1 MAYINAIGCSEG
13 LSNSRPPLFDG
24 TNFATWKTRF
34 RIYARSQGV
43 KVWMAIEDGTII
55 PTKIVDDVTIEKK
68 VSEYTHEKEDR
79 MNIAAKAEMVLTS
92 ALAEKEYKRVN
103 NCKSA
108 QEMWNKLVVTYE
120 GTTDI
125 KDSRMDTLIQEYENF
140 KLQDGENI
148 IDMETRFT
156 RIIDELSQLGK
167 NYTQNEKNRRVLKSL
182 PPSWKVKV
190 TTIKEMHN
198 LNDYHIDNLFGNLR
212 AYEEDNVPDIVIP
225 KVEDKKKNMALKS
238 ILIDEDENDEDL
250 NEEIQNLDESE
261 IALLTRQL
269 RRVLQSKAQRY
280 GKGFLKSNN
289 QQRVFNSN
297 GRPNYS
303 QNYSPNY
310 KSNFPTNSGYKGK
323 NNQSPNGYNNA
334 NTSNNNIYTP
344 PKPKELNPEETQ
356 DVCFECKQ
364 PGHYKRECPKL
375 SKGRILVA
383 ENGWDLSEDE
393 ESPEASEE
401 VVNLCLMAIEDA
413 STSTDI
419 STTNQEVSSSSPT
432 LVDIPF
438 LKLSSL
444 NLLNM
449 EKGEL
454 IKLLV
459 EVNTRYDYLD
469 QLFLTTW
476 SEKEKLEDI
485 YQTQQKEF
493 SRIKES
499 KIKLEEEMV
508 NLQDSFIKSKD
519 AITKLEIENVALILE
534 TEEIKDEKLQLNE
547 NIQKLH
553 VDLLNLKIQNESLTQ
568 ERSTTSYL
576 KDSLETEIAQILEE
590 KEKEFKIETCK
601 IKDEH
606 SNILAQCKDQERIV
620 NAKIDALIN
629 DKNDLER
636 TIQRFTKGNEML
648 DRMVHSKISYNHE
661 GLGYDKNAQRKNNVQ
676 PKERI
681 FQKAS
686 SSPILKCSYCN
697 KNGHDVQS
705 CKFKNGEFKGKHIWV
720 RKGTKQNPKVEKY
733 VPYKNVSHELRQP
746 RFNYHQKP
754 IPFQYRNTR
763 NNIFPN
769 GQSSRNYHVPSYD
782 LYSQNTM
789 RYPNNRN
796 HVYQYANSHKYD
808 SRDTRYYDNSR
819 YQGRNNAPRNEYATR
834 NVRPTSNPYLYYE
847 VLTPGPSRQKGT
859 YKFN

>member
-55 PTKIVDDVTIEKK
+55 PTKMVDDTIIEKK
-68 VSEYTHEKEDR
+68 VSEYTHEEEDR

-212 AYEEDNVPDIVIP
+212 AYEEDNIPDVVVP
-225 KVEDKKKNMALKS
+225 KVEDKKKNMALKA
-238 ILIDEDENDEDL
+238 ILIDEDENDEEL
-250 NEEIQNLDESE
+250 NEELQNLDESE

-310 KSNFPTNSGYKGK
+310 KSNFPTNSGYNKGK
-323 NNQSPNGYNNA
+323 TNQSPNGYN
-334 NTSNNNIYTP
+334 TNNYTP
-344 PKPKELNPEETQ
+344 PKQKEQTPEETQ
-356 DVCFECKQ
+356 EVCFECKQ

-393 ESPEASEE
+393 EPPEASEE

-413 STSTDI
+413 STSTDP
-419 STTNQEVSSSSPT
+419 SNTNQEVSIYSPT
-432 LVDIPF
+432 LVDIPL

-444 NLLNM
+444 NLSKM
-449 EKGEL
+449 EKDEL
-454 IKLLV
+454 IKVLV
-459 EVNTRYDYLD
+459 EMNTRYDYLD
-469 QLFLTTW
+469 QLFLSTW
-476 SEKEKLEDI
+476 SEKEKLEDL

-499 KIKLEEEMV
+499 KIKLEEKMV
-508 NLQDSFIKSKD
+508 SLQDSFNLDNNKIKNE
-519 AITKLEIENVALILE
+519 ITKLEIENISLLLQSKE
-534 TEEIKDEKLQLNE
+534 MEDEKLKLNE
-547 NIQKLH
+547 NIGKLH
-553 VDLLNLKIQNESLTQ
+553 VDLLNLKILNESMTQ
-568 ERSTTSYL
+568 EKSTTSYQ
-576 KDSLETEIAQILEE
+576 KDKLEKEFAHVLEV
-590 KEKEFKIETCK
+590 KEKEFKIETQK
-601 IKDEH
+601 LKDAH
-606 SNILAQCKDQERIV
+606 SNILAQYMDQERIL

-629 DKNDLER
+629 DKEDLER

-648 DRMVHSKISYNHE
+648 DKMVHSKISYNRE
-661 GLGYDKNAQRKNNVQ
+661 GLGYDKNAQRKSYIQPKVQ
-676 PKERI
+676 PSKM
-681 FQKAS
+681 AS
-686 SSPILKCSYCN
+686 KSPMLKCSYCN
-697 KNGHDVQS
+697 KNGHEVQS
-705 CKFKNGEFKGKHIWV
+705 CKFKSGEFKEKHIWV
-720 RKGTKQNPKVEKY
+720 RKGSNQYPKVEKH
-733 VPYKNVSHELRQP
+733 VPYNKVVNEQRQP
-746 RFNYHQKP
+746 RFSYHQQS
-754 IPFQYRNTR
+754 IPFQRRNTR
-763 NNIFPN
+763 NKTFSN
-769 GQSSRNYHVPSYD
+769 GQTSKNYHVPSYD
-782 LYSQNTM
+782 F
-789 RYPNNRN
+789 YPMHYPSNRN
-796 HVYQYANSHKYD
+796 HVYQYENSQRYN
-808 SRDTRYYDNSR
+808 SRDTRYFDNSR
-819 YQGRNNAPRNEYATR
+819 YQSRNNAPQNYYASR
-834 NVRPTSNPYLYYE
+834 NVLPTSNPYLYYE
-847 VLTPGPSRQKGT
+847 VLTPRPSRQKGT
-859 YKFN
+859 YKYT

>member
-1 MAYINAIGCSEG
+1 M
-13 LSNSRPPLFDG
+13 F
-24 TNFATWKTRF
+24 
-34 RIYARSQGV
+34 V
-43 KVWMAIEDGTII
+43 
-55 PTKIVDDVTIEKK
+55 
-68 VSEYTHEKEDR
+68 
-79 MNIAAKAEMVLTS
+79 VLTS

-125 KDSRMDTLIQEYENF
+125 KDSQMDTLIQEYENF

-167 NYTQNEKNRRVLKSL
+167 IYTQNEKNRRVLKSL

-212 AYEEDNVPDIVIP
+212 AYEEDNVPDIVVP

-344 PKPKELNPEETQ
+344 TKPKEQNPEETQ

-364 PGHYKRECPKL
+364 LGHYKRECPKL

-393 ESPEASEE
+393 DSPEASEE

-508 NLQDSFIKSKD
+508 NFQDSFIKSKD
-519 AITKLEIENVALILE
+519 AITKLEIENVSLILE

-576 KDSLETEIAQILEE
+576 KDSLETEIARILEE

-606 SNILAQCKDQERIV
+606 SNILAHCKEQERI
-620 NAKIDALIN
+620 
-629 DKNDLER
+629 
-636 TIQRFTKGNEML
+636 
-648 DRMVHSKISYNHE
+648 
-661 GLGYDKNAQRKNNVQ
+661 
-676 PKERI
+676 
-681 FQKAS
+681 
-686 SSPILKCSYCN
+686 
-697 KNGHDVQS
+697 
-705 CKFKNGEFKGKHIWV
+705 
-720 RKGTKQNPKVEKY
+720 
-733 VPYKNVSHELRQP
+733 
-746 RFNYHQKP
+746 
-754 IPFQYRNTR
+754 
-763 NNIFPN
+763 
-769 GQSSRNYHVPSYD
+769 
-782 LYSQNTM
+782 
-789 RYPNNRN
+789 
-796 HVYQYANSHKYD
+796 
-808 SRDTRYYDNSR
+808 
-819 YQGRNNAPRNEYATR
+819 
-834 NVRPTSNPYLYYE
+834 
-847 VLTPGPSRQKGT
+847 
-859 YKFN
+859 